1 MQLPKLS
8 HFLDRKYD
16 DKDLYGKN
24 LTNADNADDSLRWWY
39 NTDIFLIEI
48 HEKINTHMKR
58 NEIQFA
64 SGKI

>member
-1 MQLPKLS
+1 MKLPKIS

-16 DKDLYGKN
+16 DKELDGKN
-24 LTNADNADDSLRWWY
+24 LTNANKADNSLRWWD
-39 NTDIFLIEI
+39 NTDIFLIGI
-48 HEKINTHMKR
+48 HERINVHMKR

>member
-1 MQLPKLS
+1 MKLPKLS

-16 DKDLYGKN
+16 DKELDGKN
-24 LTNADNADDSLRWWY
+24 LTISNNADDSLRWWD

-48 HEKINTHMKR
+48 HETINTHMKG
-58 NEIQFA
+58 NEFQLA